1 MEHKKNFSYMGLCLF
16 LVIVVVNALQ
26 IGITLL
32 ATLLSPG
39 LLESSWF
46 SMALVFITMHVCGL
60 SLYYILMKPKE
71 PLPIKEKS
79 KLSVGA
85 FIKIFI
91 ICMGATY
98 LFNFVSIGINLLIG
112 LLKHSPVGNPLDAVL
127 ANQNLPLQI
136 FVVAISA
143 PIIEE
148 IIFRKLLLDR
158 LRPYGDKSAIWVS
171 ALAFSL
177 FHGNLS
183 QALYALVLGMIF
195 AYIVIRTN
203 DIRYSIALH
212 ILVNLF
218 GSAIMPLL
226 ANSSNIAF
234 VLIAGLLVWVFLIAG
249 IILAILNAKRVV
261 LEEGEFQLKGFER
274 FKTYYLNI
282 GMILYFISCIIMFIL
297 VIFM

>member
-1 MEHKKNFSYMGLCLF
+1 
-16 LVIVVVNALQ
+16 
-26 IGITLL
+26 
-32 ATLLSPG
+32 
-39 LLESSWF
+39 
-46 SMALVFITMHVCGL
+46 
-60 SLYYILMKPKE
+60 
-71 PLPIKEKS
+71 
-79 KLSVGA
+79 
-85 FIKIFI
+85 
-91 ICMGATY
+91 
-98 LFNFVSIGINLLIG
+98 
-112 LLKHSPVGNPLDAVL
+112 
-127 ANQNLPLQI
+127 
-136 FVVAISA
+136 
-143 PIIEE
+143 
-148 IIFRKLLLDR
+148 
-158 LRPYGDKSAIWVS
+158 
-171 ALAFSL
+171 
-177 FHGNLS
+177 
-183 QALYALVLGMIF
+183 MIF